1 MKWLAAFL
9 ASLLVVTL
17 ALACGEEEEEATT
30 PTASPEAMGTPTPQ
44 ATPSPDATPTP
55 EGTPTPEITP
65 TAKATPTAEPTATE
79 EPTTAPPVSGQ
90 ASPEEAIVQWAR
102 QECMDPFCG
111 WEYAGDCSST
121 AAEEVRKFCS
131 SLFESSDSQRVYSVG
146 PTQSQFAKWL
156 LLEQQADGTWLVVD
170 SAVVEETL
178 EPPQPP
184 WPVAGG
190 R

>member
-1 MKWLAAFL
+1 MKWLAA
-9 ASLLVVTL
+9 LLVPSLVAIL
-17 ALACGEEEEEATT
+17 AVACEAEEEAATAT
-30 PTASPEAMGTPTPQ
+30 PSPAVTVTATPQ
-44 ATPSPDATPTP
+44 ATPSPEATPTA
-55 EGTPTPEITP
+55 EGAPTPEVTP
-65 TAKATPTAEPTATE
+65 TAEATPTAEPTATE

-102 QECMDPFCG
+102 QECVDPFCG

-121 AAEEVRKFCS
+121 AAEEVRRFCS
-131 SLFESSDSQRVYSVG
+131 SLFESGDSQRVYSVG

-184 WPVAGG
+184 WSVAGG

>member
-1 MKWLAAFL
+1 MRRIVL
-9 ASLLVVTL
+9 LLVALVVTTL
-17 ALACGEEEEEATT
+17 ALACGEEGEEATT
-30 PTASPEAMGTPTPQ
+30 PTASPEAMVTATPQ
-44 ATPSPDATPTP
+44 VTPSP
-55 EGTPTPEITP
+55 E
-65 TAKATPTAEPTATE
+65 ATPTAEPIATE

-102 QECMDPFCG
+102 QECVDPFCG

-121 AAEEVRKFCS
+121 AAEELRRFCS
-131 SLFESSDSQRVYSVG
+131 SLFESGNSQRVYSVG

-184 WPVAGG
+184 WTVAGG
-190 R
+190 H